1 MSEEERHFEMLFE
14 YAPIALMEQDF
25 SAIRQRFEA
34 LRAEGVNDLEAFL
47 QNHPEEIDRCM
58 GFIRVVRINQHTL
71 KMYGVPDR
79 ETFLA
84 NLPHFFRDDMRRH
97 FREELLAL
105 WQGAL
110 TWSGEGINYTLQG
123 NPFDV
128 LLSWRILPG
137 AEETWQDV
145 LVSLEDL
152 TVRRNAERALEA
164 SANRLRGLFENSPIS
179 LWEEDYSQI
188 KAIFNDLRS
197 QGVEDLRDYLVEHPE
212 VVTACMQKIRVLE
225 VNRKTLELFG
235 ASSVEDL
242 RTHADRI
249 FRDEMREH
257 FARELVHL
265 WEGELSYEAEGINY
279 TLQGEPLYVHLHLSV
294 YPGSEETF
302 ERVLV
307 ALEDVTSR
315 HKAEEYLRY
324 LGTHDV
330 MTGLYN
336 RAHFQ
341 DEMKRLNEHRSVP
354 VTLLIADLDRLKLVN
369 DTLGHDEGDKLIRR
383 AAEVLK
389 AAFGANDLVARIG
402 GDEFAVL
409 MMNADEQDGRE
420 AIARLETLIRLNNRF
435 YGEPRLS
442 LSMGFSVS
450 QPGENLELAMR
461 RADTEMYR
469 NKREHHHEG

>member
-34 LRAEGVNDLEAFL
+34 LRAEGVKDLEAFL

-58 GFIRVVRINQHTL
+58 GFIRVVRVNQHTL
-71 KMYGVPDR
+71 KMYGIPDR

-84 NLPHFFRDDMRRH
+84 NLPHFFRDDMRHH

-110 TWSGEGINYTLQG
+110 TWPGEGINYTLQG

-137 AEETWQDV
+137 AEETWQEV
-145 LVSLEDL
+145 LVSLEDI
-152 TVRRNAERALEA
+152 TARRNAERALEA

-307 ALEDVTSR
+307 ALEDITSR

-354 VTLLIADLDRLKLVN
+354 VTILIADLDRLKLVN